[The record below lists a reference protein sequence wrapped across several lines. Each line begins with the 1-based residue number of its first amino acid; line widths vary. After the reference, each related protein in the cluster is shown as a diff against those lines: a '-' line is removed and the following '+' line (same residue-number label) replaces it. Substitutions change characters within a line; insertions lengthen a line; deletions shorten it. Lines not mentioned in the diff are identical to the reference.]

1 MNPVVT
7 FLKLKLLYGYAW
19 QLDLLVPTQLSFR
32 KVLNGMK
39 QILRISH
46 RLNAPQE
53 LILVRLLVTL
63 GAASIVATSSL
74 YLKSLGMSD
83 AAIGISTG
91 VIMVINLIF
100 ALTLPLFLYRFNLT
114 KILFVTII
122 GFTITLAAFGSI
134 NQAMFALLFY
144 VLGRLLLSLF
154 TSAYSILFHD
164 DSAGPNDYRKNQ
176 ALSGSL
182 INFSW
187 MIMPFFATLIIG
199 QFSFTILYI
208 MAAAICLCG
217 AVVLKLQ
224 PVPEKMKNY
233 STKSKNIF
241 KNIGYYFSQKK
252 LRDVY
257 IVSAGVDMWWV
268 FIFVFVTLFLK
279 ENGYSTA
286 AIGAY
291 LTLGQLPLFL
301 FEFKTYKLVEK
312 YRYKAPF
319 INSFSFMTLA
329 MIVAAIFG
337 LTMFT
342 LGVFIFAS
350 LFLVF
355 LEPAREMYLYEHI
368 STKDEERVQPVYATA
383 ELVGSI
389 VVRLSIGLLL
399 LWANETAAY
408 IVMAAIMATI
418 ALHNRTIKE

>member
-1 MNPVVT
+1 
-7 FLKLKLLYGYAW
+7 
-19 QLDLLVPTQLSFR
+19 
-32 KVLNGMK
+32 MK
-39 QILRISH
+39 QILRIPRH
-46 RLNAPQE
+46 LNAPQE
-53 LILVRLLVTL
+53 LILVRLLVTI

-91 VIMVINLIF
+91 LIMVINLLF
-100 ALTLPLFLYRFNLT
+100 ALTIPLFLYRFNLV
-114 KILFVTII
+114 KILLTTTI
-122 GFTITLAAFGSI
+122 GFTITLIAFGSVSR
-134 NQAMFALLFY
+134 ALFALLFY

-154 TSAYSILFHD
+154 SSAYSILFHD
-164 DSAGPNDYRKNQ
+164 DSASQSDYRKNQ

-208 MAAAICLCG
+208 TAALICLCG

-224 PVPEKMKNY
+224 TIPEKMKQAPKRI
-233 STKSKNIF
+233 SIF
-241 KNIGYYFSQKK
+241 KNIRFFFAHKK
-252 LRDVY
+252 LRDIY
-257 IVSAGVDMWWV
+257 IISAGVDIWWV

-301 FEFKTYKLVEK
+301 FEFKAYSLVDK

-319 INSFSFMTLA
+319 INSFSFMSFA
-329 MIVAAIFG
+329 MILAAIFG
-337 LTMFT
+337 LNPVI
-342 LGVFIFAS
+342 LGVFIFTS

-355 LEPAREMYLYEHI
+355 VEPAREMYLYENT
-368 STKDEERVQPVYATA
+368 SLKNEERVQPVYATA
-383 ELVGSI
+383 ELVGSL
-389 VVRLSIGLLL
+389 VARLSIGLLL
-399 LWANETAAY
+399 VWADQTAAY
-408 IVMAAIMATI
+408 ILMALLMAAI
-418 ALHNRTIKE
+418 ALHNRTIQE

>member
-1 MNPVVT
+1 M
-7 FLKLKLLYGYAW
+7 
-19 QLDLLVPTQLSFR
+19 R
-32 KVLNGMK
+32 
-39 QILRISH
+39 QILRINR

-83 AAIGISTG
+83 AAIGLSTG
-91 VIMVINLIF
+91 LIMVINLLF
-100 ALTLPLFLYRFNLT
+100 ALTLPVFLYRFNLT
-114 KILFVTII
+114 NILFTTII
-122 GFTITLAAFGSI
+122 GFSVTLAAFGSMNRAI
-134 NQAMFALLFY
+134 FALLFY

-154 TSAYSILFHD
+154 SSAYSILFHD
-164 DSAGPNDYRKNQ
+164 DSASPSSYRKNQ

-199 QFSFTILYI
+199 QFSFTILYVL
-208 MAAAICLCG
+208 AAAICLCG

-224 PVPEKMKNY
+224 TVPEKIKNAP
-233 STKSKNIF
+233 KHIGIF
-241 KNIGYYFSQKK
+241 KNIKFYFTQKK
-252 LRDVY
+252 LRDIY
-257 IVSAGVDMWWV
+257 LISAGVDIWWV

-301 FEFKTYKLVEK
+301 FEFKAYTLVEK
-312 YRYKAPF
+312 YRFKAPF
-319 INSFSFMTLA
+319 INSFSFMAFA
-329 MIVAAIFG
+329 MIIAAFFG
-337 LTMFT
+337 LTPVT
-342 LGVFIFAS
+342 LGIFIFTS

-355 LEPAREMYLYEHI
+355 VEPAREMYLYEN
-368 STKDEERVQPVYATA
+368 TAPKDEERVQPVYATA

-389 VVRLSIGLLL
+389 IARLSIGLILV
-399 LWANETAAY
+399 WANETAAY
-408 IVMAAIMATI
+408 VVMAVIMICI
-418 ALHNRTIKE
+418 ALHNRSIKD

>member
-1 MNPVVT
+1 M
-7 FLKLKLLYGYAW
+7 
-19 QLDLLVPTQLSFR
+19 R
-32 KVLNGMK
+32 
-39 QILRISH
+39 QILRINR

-83 AAIGISTG
+83 AAIGLSTG
-91 VIMVINLIF
+91 LIMVINLLF

-114 KILFVTII
+114 NILFTTTI
-122 GFTITLAAFGSI
+122 GFAVTLAAFGSM
-134 NQAMFALLFY
+134 NRALFALLFY

-154 TSAYSILFHD
+154 SSAYSILFHD
-164 DSAGPNDYRKNQ
+164 DSVSPSSYRKNR

-199 QFSFTILYI
+199 QFSFTILYVL
-208 MAAAICLCG
+208 AAAICLCG

-224 PVPEKMKNY
+224 TVPEKIK
-233 STKSKNIF
+233 KAPKHIGIF
-241 KNIGYYFSQKK
+241 KNIKFYFTQKK
-252 LRDVY
+252 LRDIY
-257 IVSAGVDMWWV
+257 LISAGVDIWWV

-301 FEFKTYKLVEK
+301 FEFKAYTLVEK
-312 YRYKAPF
+312 YRFKAPF
-319 INSFSFMTLA
+319 INSFSFMAFA
-329 MIVAAIFG
+329 MIVAAFFG
-337 LTMFT
+337 LNPVT
-342 LGVFIFAS
+342 LGIFIFTS

-355 LEPAREMYLYEHI
+355 VEPAREMYLYEN
-368 STKDEERVQPVYATA
+368 TAPKDEERVQPVYATA

-389 VVRLSIGLLL
+389 IIRLTIGLILV
-399 LWANETAAY
+399 WANETAAY
-408 IVMAAIMATI
+408 VVMAVIMSCI
-418 ALHNRTIKE
+418 ALHNRSIKD